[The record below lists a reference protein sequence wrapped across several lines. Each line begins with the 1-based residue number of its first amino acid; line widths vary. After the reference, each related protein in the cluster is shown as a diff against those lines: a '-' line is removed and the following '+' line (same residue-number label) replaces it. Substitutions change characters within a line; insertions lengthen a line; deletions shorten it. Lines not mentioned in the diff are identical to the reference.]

1 MKVYEILSEAP
12 AVPSGYTTTA
22 SGLVVPQSA
31 VPTTAA
37 PQPAPQTSSPQTTAP
52 QTTAQKAAARS
63 AKTTANVQRI
73 DRLKA
78 KGKIGGVGAE
88 YAKLV
93 QKLKGRAAVKDI
105 WDSAKNAKSKLGAA
119 KLETFLKNIGGP
131 FAAFFRYTDLLSIV
145 KEYYDAVGAIEEAYQ
160 NGDLANDPAE
170 SDAIFKSYISQMNG
184 VLTSKML
191 AWWVHAKTSFTIAKW
206 VARLLR
212 LMVGATTTIG
222 TGGIGIAAVIASEV
236 FFIWLERWLDSD
248 AGRDALLNGYIG
260 MLVINVGKV
269 EGSLVDFVFGYY
281 KKQSKEKDNV
291 QNKKALD
298 TATTPDAKA
307 AAQQKIDTTKAAQ
320 DRSDDIDALQKELK

>member
-12 AVPSGYTTTA
+12 AVPPGYTTTA

-31 VPTTAA
+31 VPTPTAA
-37 PQPAPQTSSPQTTAP
+37 PQPAPQPTSP

-73 DRLKA
+73 DRLTA
-78 KGKIGGVGAE
+78 KGKIGVVGAE
-88 YAKLV
+88 YTKLV

-105 WDSAKNAKSKLGAA
+105 WDSAKNVKSKAGAA

-131 FAAFFRYTDLLSIV
+131 LSTFFKATDFLSIC
-145 KEYYDAVGAIEEAYQ
+145 KEYYDAVGAIQEAYQ
-160 NGDLANDPAE
+160 NGDLANNPAE

-191 AWWVHAKTSFTIAKW
+191 AWWLHLKTSFTIAKW

-212 LMVGATTTIG
+212 LMVGATTTIS
-222 TGGIGIAAVIASEV
+222 TGGIGIAAVIASEA

-248 AGRDALLNGYIG
+248 AGRDSLLNGYIG

-269 EGSLVDFVFGYY
+269 EGSLVDWVYGYY
-281 KKQSKEKDNV
+281 TKQSKEKDNV
-291 QNKKALD
+291 QNKKALA

-307 AAQQKIDTTKAAQ
+307 AAQQKIDTATAAA
-320 DRSDDIDALQKELK
+320 DDEAARERGRKDLK